1 MTARNPIR
9 EALRHTVDTL
19 IADGHAYIID
29 VRGPRE
35 IFRKRS
41 NCFQVVAETM
51 VYRNREFGLT
61 VHLPFD
67 PSHGVSDTLLRFME
81 WPLRHVFDRYMWQ
94 GIPCFAL
101 RLGQDV
107 EAAERILRLLLTD
120 VYGYTTGTAF
130 QCRIHDQGPLD
141 PPGAAQ
147 DTAGAGASSPPPL
160 APPDVSPATGAQPD
174 AA

>member
-1 MTARNPIR
+1 MTASNPIR

-19 IADGHAYIID
+19 IPAGHAYIIN

-41 NCFQVVAETM
+41 NCFQLVAETM
-51 VYRNREFGLT
+51 VYRTREFGLT

-81 WPLRHVFDRYMWQ
+81 WPLRHFFDRYMWQ

-101 RLGQDV
+101 RLGQEVD
-107 EAAERILRLLLTD
+107 AAERVIRLLLTD

-130 QCRIHDQGPLD
+130 QCRIHDEGPL
-141 PPGAAQ
+141 GL
-147 DTAGAGASSPPPL
+147 AGAGQDAAGAGSPSTPPDLPL
-160 APPDVSPATGAQPD
+160 ADGAEPD

>member
-1 MTARNPIR
+1 VSASNPIR

-19 IADGHAYIID
+19 IPGGHAYIID

-51 VYRNREFGLT
+51 VYRNREFGLM

-67 PSHGVSDTLLRFME
+67 PSNGVSGTLLRFME
-81 WPLRHVFDRYMWQ
+81 WPLRHFFDRYMWQ

-107 EAAERILRLLLTD
+107 EAGERVIRLLLTD

-141 PPGAAQ
+141 PPGV
-147 DTAGAGASSPPPL
+147 AGDATWAGASSAPPL
-160 APPDVSPATGAQPD
+160 APPDLPPGDGARPD